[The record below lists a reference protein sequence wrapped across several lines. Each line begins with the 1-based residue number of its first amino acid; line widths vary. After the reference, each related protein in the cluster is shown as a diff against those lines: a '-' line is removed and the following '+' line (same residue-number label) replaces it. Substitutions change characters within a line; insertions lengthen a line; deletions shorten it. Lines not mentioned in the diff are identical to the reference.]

1 MRSVDPQPTVRVCE
15 FRPHHST
22 TRLLLVISFTH
33 PCSSKLVALNTIH
46 MPRPFLGDRLIYLPH
61 KGSASKPRDA
71 QPDFLSRL
79 FAPNPA
85 RATSS
90 FPHLGIFT
98 PPALAHVICNLTFKI
113 TRRPVYLLLAPSHY
127 VGFPGSCLS
136 ATQIPAL
143 PAETCKDL

>member
-1 MRSVDPQPTVRVCE
+1 MCVCVCE

-33 PCSSKLVALNTIH
+33 SCSSKLVALNTIH

-61 KGSASKPRDA
+61 KGSGSKPRDFSLGTKSA
-71 QPDFLSRL
+71 KPDFLSRL

-85 RATSS
+85 RATPS

-113 TRRPVYLLLAPSHY
+113 HSEASLPITSSQPLHRLPRLLPLCYSNPCS
-127 VGFPGSCLS
+127 PGR
-136 ATQIPAL
+136 
-143 PAETCKDL
+143 DL

>member
-1 MRSVDPQPTVRVCE
+1 MRSVDPQPTVRVCVCE

-61 KGSASKPRDA
+61 KGSGSKPRDA

-79 FAPNPA
+79 LAPNPA
-85 RATSS
+85 RPTPS

-113 TRRPVYLLLAPSHY
+113 HSEANLPITSSQPLCRLPRLLPLCYSNPCS
-127 VGFPGSCLS
+127 PG
-136 ATQIPAL
+136 
-143 PAETCKDL
+143 KDL